1 MKGCVAQVWCTGER
15 KGEGPRRH
23 ASNWV
28 AVELAPATHGCAL
41 GINISK
47 STAACSPL
55 SNMYFWMVAA
65 CTSSIT
71 WELVKLGGRSFP
83 CKRGTAPVRK
93 QLQRRSAPPAIEI
106 ALLHGQR
113 AGRCSN
119 ANLAADARVCDGVRR
134 AAEPP
139 ERSPRPLTAPARGCS
154 SCPRDTELTSAY
166 VRPETCLPGALS
178 AAPSTPRALWH
189 EKHARSSMMRGLFGL
204 SESLGAPPEAAHQ
217 VPSASPRRGSTVESA
232 GEIHA
237 RHGDVY
243 VGASELSYTRAV
255 CVYIAQRWRTHPV
268 PSRLHTAGNADIRNH
283 LTLQRTRPGDESAR
297 QTTPDGHISTGIRP
311 AMGPSGMAIVVI
323 PAAVSQQ
330 HCD

>member
-1 MKGCVAQVWCTGER
+1 MSPCSHALFWHKLGDNTGSALAACSCCLVGTPRTASILLRRLNRSFVPSTCCPHVLLRRSSAPAASTSRGMSSSWPSLSSLPNWRNLLLSWMLVLLEMNKSMENRCSASMKGCVAQVWCTGER

-134 AAEPP
+134 
-139 ERSPRPLTAPARGCS
+139 G
-154 SCPRDTELTSAY
+154 
-166 VRPETCLPGALS
+166 
-178 AAPSTPRALWH
+178 
-189 EKHARSSMMRGLFGL
+189 
-204 SESLGAPPEAAHQ
+204 
-217 VPSASPRRGSTVESA
+217 
-232 GEIHA
+232 
-237 RHGDVY
+237 
-243 VGASELSYTRAV
+243 RAV
-255 CVYIAQRWRTHPV
+255 DLRVLNLHVSCRT
-268 PSRLHTAGNADIRNH
+268 A
-283 LTLQRTRPGDESAR
+283 
-297 QTTPDGHISTGIRP
+297 
-311 AMGPSGMAIVVI
+311 
-323 PAAVSQQ
+323 
-330 HCD
+330 